1 MGKYKQK
8 CENLNAEIH
17 HDMFRDALYST
28 STSICNERKLRSCS
42 ATVFD
47 IVDDSTGEIL
57 YHALRS
63 YQTIVAFIDPTTDT
77 LYDVLRLVYGYTS
90 TSAQHI
96 SKFDK
101 DYGMGKW
108 GCTKRVTYRD
118 V

>member
-1 MGKYKQK
+1 MKKYDQK
-8 CENLNAEIH
+8 CENLNAEAAL
-17 HDMFRDALYST
+17 DCFRIALRSAT
-28 STSICNERKLRSCS
+28 TSIENPKRLRSCS

-47 IVDDSTGEIL
+47 IVDDSTGEVL

-96 SKFDK
+96 AKFDK
-101 DYGMGKW
+101 DYGRSEW
-108 GCTKRVTYRD
+108 GCAKRVTYRD